1 MALYKQ
7 PCIHCGTFIEEDARI
22 CLSCGSMSPF
32 GYLCPDCNRP
42 IQKGQAMCSGCGR
55 PLYTYC
61 PTCGGT
67 TFVQERCEACGAGL
81 MVYCSNRRCEALQF
95 FENTKCTVCGK
106 KIKAKIGR

>member
-61 PTCGGT
+61 PTCGGE
-67 TFVQERCEACGAGL
+67 TFVQERCEVCGAGL

-95 FENTKCTVCGK
+95 FENAKCTVCGK
-106 KIKAKIGR
+106 KIKARIGR